1 MIDVGHHLAEA
12 QAKELYWY
20 DGLQTIR
27 NSSRIPSSTQ
37 DTMHSKC
44 RGPEGYIRDGE
55 KKQTKEK
62 KPLCTKRRWKKDWS
76 RQRRG
81 KMKQKRERE
90 SLLEKNIGE
99 RARKAEIKTAE
110 KKGASLA

>member
-44 RGPEGYIRDGE
+44 RGPEGYIRDGGGGE
-55 KKQTKEK
+55 TNKRKKAFMYK
-62 KPLCTKRRWKKDWS
+62 KMEERLVKTEERKDETE
-76 RQRRG
+76 
-81 KMKQKRERE
+81 ERE
-90 SLLEKNIGE
+90 FI
-99 RARKAEIKTAE
+99 RKEFY
-110 KKGASLA
+110 

>member
-37 DTMHSKC
+37 DTMHGKC

-90 SLLEKNIGE
+90 FI
-99 RARKAEIKTAE
+99 RKEYR
-110 KKGASLA
+110 